1 MQVGLL
7 DYGEYEDYYSNV
19 RELTLLSFSS
29 FPPFFFSIQELLL
42 HNSSL
47 SFSIFSLSL
56 FWTRQTFQMQAGDMT
71 QADLQLIALVEADVE
86 EDLSE
91 QDIGAV
97 GQIMK
102 KRRPMKQQKK
112 RHNIYYE
119 ANWHI

>member
-1 MQVGLL
+1 
-7 DYGEYEDYYSNV
+7 
-19 RELTLLSFSS
+19 
-29 FPPFFFSIQELLL
+29 
-42 HNSSL
+42 
-47 SFSIFSLSL
+47 
-56 FWTRQTFQMQAGDMT
+56 MQAGDMT